1 MVIDTSSSP
10 EIALL
15 RRSAVVDLD
24 SDATRSI
31 AALAPK
37 IDDWKELVVHAEKH
51 GLSNLLFGHLNILNI
66 AMPAAAR
73 QQFLALKIRHRRAN
87 LARIKAMQE
96 IVDTFNQQKI
106 DSALLKG
113 AALLHV
119 LYPLPELR
127 PMGDIDI
134 LVSPQQ
140 IDQAQQCLRDL
151 GYTAEDRKSGFLA
164 DHHHL
169 PVASRTIDDV
179 PIYVEIHRDAL
190 SGDVND
196 SIRLDTLSAPLTEFE
211 IGDTKCRALGHIDML
226 RHLCHHT
233 LEPIDEI
240 KLVAIADIYGYA
252 CRYRDKLDVQVIDAR
267 YPFVANFLTLLHYL
281 TPLPG
286 ELRGW
291 ISVPSGSPPHG
302 VGCGYTPMS
311 LTLERYK
318 NPFMRLTKL
327 LQAPDWWLH
336 GFYGVPPGQSL
347 LPTKFA
353 SHPMRVTSWLFR
365 RLRAKHRG
373 VDQKIQ

>member
-1 MVIDTSSSP
+1 MVIDATISP

-15 RRSAVVDLD
+15 RCSAVVDLD
-24 SDATRSI
+24 PDTTQSV
-31 AALAPK
+31 AALARK
-37 IDDWKELVVHAEKH
+37 LNDWRELVIRAEEH
-51 GLSNLLFGHLNILNI
+51 GLSNLLFSHLSLLDISV
-66 AMPAAAR
+66 PANTR
-73 QQFLALKIRHRRAN
+73 QQFLSLKVRHRRAN
-87 LARIKAMQE
+87 LARIKAMGE
-96 IVDTFNQQKI
+96 IVEAFNKRKI

-140 IDQAQQCLRDL
+140 VDHAQQCLRDL

-169 PVASRTIDDV
+169 PVASRTIENV

-196 SIRLDTLSAPLTEFE
+196 SIRLDNLSAPLIEFG
-211 IGDTKCRALGHIDML
+211 IGETRCRALGHTDML

-240 KLVAIADIYGYA
+240 KLGAVADIYGYA
-252 CRYRDKLDVQVIDAR
+252 SRYRDKLAVHEIDAR
-267 YPFVANFLTLLHYL
+267 YPFIPNFLKLLHYL
-281 TPLPG
+281 SPLP
-286 ELRGW
+286 EQLRSW
-291 ISVPSGSPPHG
+291 VSVPAEPAPQG

-311 LTLERYK
+311 LTLKRYK
-318 NPFMRLTKL
+318 NPFIRLMKL

-336 GFYGVPPGQSL
+336 GFYGVPPGRSL
-347 LPTKFA
+347 LPTKLA
-353 SHPMRVTSWLFR
+353 SHPMRVATWLFR
-365 RLRAKHRG
+365 RLRAKHFG
-373 VDQKIQ
+373 VD